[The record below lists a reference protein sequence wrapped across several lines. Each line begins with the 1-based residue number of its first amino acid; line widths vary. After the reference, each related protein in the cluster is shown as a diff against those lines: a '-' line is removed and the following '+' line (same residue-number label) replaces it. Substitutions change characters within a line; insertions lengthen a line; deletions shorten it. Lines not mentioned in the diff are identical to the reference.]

1 MIPLIGESDFMAR
14 GAMSAGDGQICK
26 MLRSH
31 FSTLRQRQKQ
41 STDSFWKATE
51 DLRFTLKFVNDSVTH
66 PVSMLQEM
74 GIINLRRSIAFNF
87 DLLQLSLVIP
97 RARFV
102 VALHREGWK
111 DTNDEASQRA
121 LAQLVGP
128 GETKQWLLMCYPED
142 SEIAREIMENP
153 RLTATETN
161 LSTEAQIK
169 ASARRVVEHST
180 EVPFPLVAVQYER
193 DLADFE
199 VADFCPVDIKPKFS
213 FIHCESFN
221 LRGPG

>member
-1 MIPLIGESDFMAR
+1 MILPIGESDFMAR
-14 GAMSAGDGQICK
+14 AGPSSGDGQICK

-31 FSTLRQRQKQ
+31 FITVRQRQKQ

-51 DLRFTLKFVNDSVTH
+51 DLCFTLKFVNDSVTH
-66 PVSMLQEM
+66 PVSVLQGM

-97 RARFV
+97 RTRFV

-111 DTNDEASQRA
+111 EVTDDASQ

-128 GETKQWLLMCYPED
+128 AETKQWALMCYPED
-142 SEIAREIMENP
+142 SKIAREIMQNP
-153 RLTATETN
+153 RLIATESN
-161 LSTEAQIK
+161 LSTEAHIR
-169 ASARRVVEHST
+169 ATEHSAD
-180 EVPFPLVAVQYER
+180 VPFPLVAVQYER

-199 VADFCPVDIKPKFS
+199 VADFCPVNVKPKLS
-213 FIHCESFN
+213 FVHCESFN
-221 LRGPG
+221 VRTPR